1 MFSFK
6 HTTFASMI
14 KILILYFLSIL
25 SLHAQDHLNSW
36 SRITFLK
43 NFSKSF
49 NTSIEFQHRR
59 QNNFAS
65 DNPFDKNLMNSFR
78 IWNTISLSKKT
89 NISISPFAVFRNFTI
104 IESIDESKKSA
115 ITEYRFAGTFDVS
128 IPISKKW
135 SLSNRA
141 GIEYRVYDI
150 ANPNQIRIR
159 NRIGI
164 KYQWH
169 DSKQQIYIFE
179 EPFITLKG
187 YMDSQH
193 IYDHNRIGA
202 LYINQLTENIK
213 LEAGYIY
220 IDRLIRNHTE
230 SIDESNFI
238 LNLTLQI

>member
-104 IESIDESKKSA
+104 IESIDALAVTYDSL
-115 ITEYRFAGTFDVS
+115 
-128 IPISKKW
+128 PI
-135 SLSNRA
+135 
-141 GIEYRVYDI
+141 
-150 ANPNQIRIR
+150 
-159 NRIGI
+159 
-164 KYQWH
+164 
-169 DSKQQIYIFE
+169 
-179 EPFITLKG
+179 
-187 YMDSQH
+187 
-193 IYDHNRIGA
+193 
-202 LYINQLTENIK
+202 NIK
-213 LEAGYIY
+213 SKIMSSTEVHKIENPPYATSANMGKSSKAGVSDTLVKKMMLSEGLGNACDQLFNQFLYQNY
-220 IDRLIRNHTE
+220 KLSE
-230 SIDESNFI
+230 STGKKVHIG
-238 LNLTLQI
+238 